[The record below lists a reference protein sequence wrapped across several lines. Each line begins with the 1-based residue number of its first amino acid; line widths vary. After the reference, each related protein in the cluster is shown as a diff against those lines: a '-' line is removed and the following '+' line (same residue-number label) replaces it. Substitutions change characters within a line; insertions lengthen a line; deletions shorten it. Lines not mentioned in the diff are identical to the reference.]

1 VTLKQFIGVVE
12 LRTKVVSVS
21 TFVAALL
28 YAAWRTGS
36 LRPIESVVCFFAV
49 LLVDMGTTAFNS
61 YFDFQRGV
69 DAEATNREA
78 DKVLLHEDV
87 GAGSALIVALSC
99 FAAAGSLGIVLAFLT
114 GFWVIVVG
122 AACLA
127 AGFLY
132 SGGPRPISATPF
144 GELVAGGFLGTAL
157 FLIVVRVVSGLTDCN
172 VVAASLPSAAIIA
185 SILAANNRCDI
196 EGDKAAGR
204 KTLPIVLG
212 PRWGEAAIYLG
223 GILAF
228 GLPALFALVGG
239 YPAWSALGSG
249 AAAVLAFVEY
259 RKMALRGYSHAT
271 KGATMASI
279 LRIFIFWSLGMTSGL
294 AAGLALG

>member
-12 LRTKVVSVS
+12 LRTKAVSVS
-21 TFVAALL
+21 TFAIALL
-28 YAAWRTGS
+28 YAAWRTRA

-61 YFDFQRGV
+61 YFDFLRGV

-78 DKVLLHEDV
+78 DKVLLHEGV
-87 GAGSALIVALSC
+87 GAGSALIVAFSC
-99 FAAAGSLGIVLAFLT
+99 FAAAGCLGIVLAFLT

-122 AACLA
+122 AVCMAVA
-127 AGFLY
+127 FLY
-132 SGGPRPISATPF
+132 SGGPQPLSATPF
-144 GELVAGGFLGTAL
+144 GELTAGGFLGTAL
-157 FLIVVRVVSGLTDCN
+157 FLIVVRVVSGLTDWN
-172 VVAASLPSAAIIA
+172 VLTASLPSAAIIG

-196 EGDKAAGR
+196 EGDRAAGR

-212 PRWGEAAIYLG
+212 PRWGEAALYLG

-249 AAAVLAFVEY
+249 AAAILAFAEY
-259 RKMALRGYSHAT
+259 RKMASRGYGHAT

-279 LRIFIFWSLGMTSGL
+279 LRIFLLWSLGMASGF